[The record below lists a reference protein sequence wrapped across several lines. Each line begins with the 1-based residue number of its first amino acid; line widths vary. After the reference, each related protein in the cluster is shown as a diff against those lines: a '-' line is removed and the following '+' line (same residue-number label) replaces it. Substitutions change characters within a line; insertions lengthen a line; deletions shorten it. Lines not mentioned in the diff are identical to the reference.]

1 MVLPMSVIFLQCS
14 SVLYFL
20 TSLFS
25 VMIMAATADKTLQSV
40 LRSLG
45 KDAGSTDASSY
56 EVKLCSPMVVAIRM
70 FTHLCFVLRADW

>member
-1 MVLPMSVIFLQCS
+1 
-14 SVLYFL
+14 
-20 TSLFS
+20 
-25 VMIMAATADKTLQSV
+25 MIMAATADKTLQSV

>member
-1 MVLPMSVIFLQCS
+1 
-14 SVLYFL
+14 
-20 TSLFS
+20 
-25 VMIMAATADKTLQSV
+25 MIMAATADKTLQSV

-70 FTHLCFVLRADW
+70 FTHLCFVLRADWWWWPFPQAPYAWKDIWEQARDYA